1 MKRILEQSVYCL
13 LCLIFCAL
21 ASTADAQQFIVRTI
35 YFQTA
40 DAPDPT
46 PTQIID
52 LLVETQDFYR
62 YEMERHGYGTKTFKL
77 ETDGAGNV
85 GFHHVRAKQ
94 NAEYYS
100 RDTYNRV
107 KSELP
112 SRFTRTPNSL
122 DNVHI
127 IIIGGISVL
136 DNQNIGFAWYIT
148 GDRTGGNVVLAGNE
162 LHFRLIAHE
171 IGHAFGLQH
180 TDNPK
185 ALMWSGKDILLDYET
200 RWLDR
205 HHLFNNVHIRKGFPL
220 FVESK
225 PIKAIGDDTV
235 RFKIMAESESGLY
248 YAQMSRKRGT
258 FAIGASDIQ
267 GESAT
272 FEIDVRREYL
282 KDGDSVTVHIMDI
295 YGNQSLER
303 LGSITLP
310 EPIIVDINADGVV
323 NIQDLVLV
331 AARLGETWEGAEDV
345 NRDGVVNIQDLV
357 LVASQLGEPLN

>member
-1 MKRILEQSVYCL
+1 MNHIRQH
-13 LCLIFCAL
+13 LIFLLTL
-21 ASTADAQQFIVRTI
+21 AILLTLAGFVLAADAQQFIVRPV
-35 YFQTA
+35 YFQPP
-40 DAPDPT
+40 DAPEP
-46 PTQIID
+46 PSHEIIN
-52 LLVETQDFYR
+52 LLIQTQDFYR
-62 YEMERHGYGTKTFKL
+62 EEMERHGYGTKTFKL

-85 GFHHVRAKQ
+85 GFHRVRAKRK
-94 NAEYYS
+94 AEYYS

-127 IIIGGISVL
+127 IIIGGVSVL
-136 DNQNIGFAWYIT
+136 DNKNIGFAWYIT

-171 IGHAFGLQH
+171 IGHAFGLH
-180 TDNPK
+180 HADNPK

-205 HHLFNNVHIRKGFPL
+205 HHLFNNVHIRKGFPR

-225 PIKAIGDDTV
+225 PIQAIGDDTV

-295 YGNQSLER
+295 HGNQSIER
-303 LGSITLP
+303 LGSITIP
-310 EPIIVDINADGVV
+310 QPIIVDINGDGVV

-331 AARLGETWEGAEDV
+331 AARLGEMWDGPEDV
-345 NRDGVVNIQDLV
+345 NSDGVVNILDLV
-357 LVASQLGEPLN
+357 LVANTF